1 MNIFSRLLYRVRQFR
16 LAVLGPWPR
25 VEDSALA
32 VHLSPALMALFRRMR
47 RSEQAH
53 SWSVLERLQA
63 EGHSDPDLLRAALL
77 HDVGKVRAPLSV
89 WERVVIVLGKKFCAR
104 HVKGWGEGEPGGLRR
119 PFVVAAQH
127 AAWGA
132 ELASAAGA
140 SPRTVELIRRHQE
153 QSGQT
158 DALLRALQA
167 ADDLE

>member
-1 MNIFSRLLYRVRQFR
+1 
-16 LAVLGPWPR
+16 
-25 VEDSALA
+25 
-32 VHLSPALMALFRRMR
+32 
-47 RSEQAH
+47 
-53 SWSVLERLQA
+53 VLERLLADGQTDA
-63 EGHSDPDLLRAALL
+63 DLLTAALL
-77 HDVGKVRAPLSV
+77 HDAGKVRARLSV
-89 WERVVIVLGKKFCAR
+89 WERVVIVLGKKLFAG
-104 HVKGWGEGEPGGLRR
+104 HVKGWGEGEARGLRR

-132 ELASAAGA
+132 ELALAAGA